1 MPVTRETAQSSYVGT
16 VGLRNVNTG
25 GVEKYSG
32 IARGANQIV
41 TAAVKEMGRQA
52 AKEGEALAF
61 QADSK
66 SVVNINPLTG
76 KPQALNDLDGDRF
89 LGRTAGEAF
98 QRVILDRF
106 QNEVALDIQKKTN
119 ELVLKYQDDPDNV
132 GKVTGALNEYLKNM
146 ALNTEQNG
154 QATIYTN
161 YIEQQGALELAKTE
175 LSLGKLNASRE
186 RQKLGEHILLSNKD
200 DKETAYEFG
209 KTNQDSE
216 KLEAFIEA
224 RVAKN
229 EDGEAAYL
237 LKEGTAKRHGVE
249 LRVAYVFGKIE
260 GLYPKFMMNDY
271 QRTQFELAIRT
282 GGEVTTNLNDE
293 YFDDLEDV
301 LKFTKDLP
309 LEDLENVMKYA
320 ESLSGDYRQA
330 ELAEL
335 AERQQILD
343 NQEDRIQDLRDEANI
358 EYDQFEILVETN
370 INSFSARTYYNLNS
384 IYKEFND
391 TEIKN
396 SEPLASLNAQIKHS
410 EKKLQ
415 DYTDDF
421 NEFVKQ
427 GVNVNESLLSD
438 IKAEELRNYL
448 AIAARDRN
456 IDSLRL
462 AIISPDLDGF
472 DKLTNFQKEI
482 VLRIKG
488 SNLYDSNQT
497 NTVTN
502 FLSEIKNTAQE
513 NISNYVTK
521 KALQAEGNNIAQAAR
536 SSTVSREE
544 LEEFGKKINTTP
556 SKILSDAAKDNIL
569 NGIKLAGAEGLIN
582 NTQNASSQDL
592 NAMSLLIQSDG
603 KIDDPAIG
611 NLSELNKAIADEL
624 TELVRNFPQG
634 KKEIIRVLKQRETD
648 IRTAEQERKE
658 EKKKRDEAIQLR
670 KETIQASNTKKTQ
683 DHREEMDK
691 IMADALGISSAA
703 DPKSLTPA
711 FYPLA
716 RITMPQSLISG
727 LNNFLSGT
735 APEVDHDVL
744 LEHAEQLLND
754 QSPSGLVNR
763 FGDIFGKNETLLRE
777 VILRKNFFGDRK
789 TANEI
794 LVEIK
799 QEGNSPAAIE
809 NAKRVFEDGGPRDFI
824 LDNQIASDVN
834 VVAELAP
841 IAEMYARMGK
851 TSKEITDELNDYV
864 DKNYK
869 PSEHVIDP
877 NAPFKRG
884 ESLSKMALDIVFPDP
899 EEKAEFIR
907 LINQQLPREFRLGE
921 PQDIFYFED
930 VAGKTRRG
938 EDTIKKQK
946 VITGQTKEVFL
957 VPFEGGDIPQFYAY
971 FRDENNEIRPLIYE
985 RPIDEFGTTELTW
998 PLFDTSMTA
1007 TFAKNKYNQT
1017 LRAIEAEAREVERQA
1032 REDGGKPFIPEDSI
1046 LRRLPIVKFYGW
1058 DNLSQ

>member
-89 LGRTAGEAF
+89 LGRTAGEAY

-106 QNEVALDIQKKTN
+106 QNEVSLDIQKKTN

-161 YIEQQGALELAKTE
+161 FIEQQGALELAKTE

-200 DKETAYEFG
+200 DKITAYEFG

-216 KLEAFIEA
+216 KLQAFIEA

-237 LKEGTAKRHGVE
+237 LKEGTGKRHGVE
-249 LRVAYVFGKIE
+249 LQVAYVFGKIE

-309 LEDLENVMKYA
+309 PEDLENVMKYA
-320 ESLSGDYRQA
+320 EMLSADYRDA
-330 ELAEL
+330 EVAEL
-335 AERQQILD
+335 AERQRILD
-343 NQEDRIQDLRDEANI
+343 NQEDRIQELKDEANV
-358 EYDQFEILVETN
+358 EYDLFEVLVETN
-370 INSFSARTYYNLNS
+370 ISGFSAGTYYNLDS
-384 IYKEFND
+384 IYNQYND
-391 TEIKN
+391 PEN
-396 SEPLASLNAQIKHS
+396 PNAEPLGNLNAQIKHS
-410 EKKLQ
+410 EKKMQ
-415 DYTDDF
+415 DLTNDF
-421 NEFVKQ
+421 EEFVEQ
-427 GVNVNESLLSD
+427 DVNVNESLLSD

-472 DKLTNFQKEI
+472 KNLTNFQKEI

-513 NISNYVTK
+513 NISNYAAK

-544 LEEFGKKINTTP
+544 LETFGRKIITT
-556 SKILSDAAKDNIL
+556 SSNILSDAAKDSII

-603 KIDDPAIG
+603 KNDDPAIA
-611 NLSELNKAIADEL
+611 NLSASNKEIAEEL
-624 TELVRNFPQG
+624 TDLIRNFPEG
-634 KKEIIRVLKQRETD
+634 KKEIIRVLEKRETD

-670 KETIQASNTKKTQ
+670 KETLQAGNTNKTKE
-683 DHREEMDK
+683 HREDMDK
-691 IMADALGISSAA
+691 VMAEALGISSAA

-735 APEVDHDVL
+735 APEVDHDAL

-754 QSPSGLVNR
+754 ESPVGPVNR
-763 FGDIFGKNETLLRE
+763 FGDIFGKNEPLLRE

-794 LVEIK
+794 LAEIK
-799 QEGNSPAAIE
+799 QEENSPAAIE
-809 NAKRVFEDGGPRDFI
+809 NAKRVFAEGGPRDFI

-899 EEKAEFIR
+899 EEKAEFIK

-930 VAGKTRRG
+930 VERQSRSGKTI
-938 EDTIKKQK
+938 TSKSK
-946 VITGQTKEVFL
+946 VVTGQTKEVFL
-957 VPFEGGDIPQFYAY
+957 VPFEGGDVPQFYAY

-998 PLFDTSMTA
+998 PLFDTSMTE

-1058 DNLSQ
+1058 DNLSK

>member
-1 MPVTRETAQSSYVGT
+1 MPVIKQRLTSGSVGP
-16 VGLRNVNTG
+16 VGVRSVNTG
-25 GVEKYSG
+25 GVEKYSSIG
-32 IARGANQIV
+32 RAANEIV
-41 TAAVKEMGRQA
+41 QASVKEMGVQA
-52 AKEGEALAF
+52 VKEGEQLAF

-66 SVVNINPLTG
+66 SIININPLTG
-76 KPQALNDLDGDRF
+76 KPEALNQLNGEGF
-89 LGRTAGEAF
+89 LGRAAGEAY
-98 QRVILDRF
+98 QRVILDRY
-106 QNEVALDIQKKTN
+106 QNEVSIDIQRKTN
-119 ELVLKYQDDPDNV
+119 ELILKYQDDPDNV

-146 ALNTEQNG
+146 AFSTEQNG
-154 QATIYTN
+154 KPTIYTN
-161 YIEQQGALELAKTE
+161 YVEQQGALELAKAE
-175 LSLGKLNASRE
+175 LSLGKLNASRH
-186 RQKLGEHILLSNKD
+186 RTKLGEHILLSNKD

-209 KTNQDSE
+209 KTNQDSK

-229 EDGEAAYL
+229 KDGEAAFL
-237 LKEGTAKRHGVE
+237 LKEGTGKRHGIE
-249 LRVAYVFGKIE
+249 LQVAYVFGKIE

-282 GGEVTTNLNDE
+282 GGEVTTNLNNE
-293 YFDDLEDV
+293 YLDDLEDV

-309 LEDLENVMKYA
+309 REDLENVMTYA
-320 ESLSGDYRQA
+320 EKLSADYRDA

-335 AERQQILD
+335 AERQEILD
-343 NQEDRIQDLRDEANI
+343 NQADRIQEAKDQANI
-358 EYDQFEILVETN
+358 EYDLFELLVETN
-370 INSFSARTYYNLNS
+370 INSFSAGTYYNLDS
-384 IYKEFND
+384 IYNQYND
-391 TEIKN
+391 PEN
-396 SEPLASLNAQIKHS
+396 PNAEPLGNLNAQIKHS

-415 DYTDDF
+415 DYTNDF
-421 NEFVKQ
+421 EEFVKQ
-427 GVNVNESLLSD
+427 EVNVNESLLSD
-438 IKAEELRNYL
+438 IKAEELKNYL

-472 DKLTNFQKEI
+472 QNLTNFQKEI

-502 FLSEIKNTAQE
+502 FLSEVKNTAQE
-513 NISNYVTK
+513 NISNYAAK

-544 LEEFGKKINTTP
+544 LEEFGRKIITTP
-556 SKILSDAAKDNIL
+556 SNILSDAAKDNII

-603 KIDDPAIG
+603 KNDDPAIA
-611 NLSELNKAIADEL
+611 NLSASNKKIAEEL
-624 TELVRNFPQG
+624 TDLIRNFPEG
-634 KKEIIRVLKQRETD
+634 KKEIIRVLEKRETD
-648 IRTAEQERKE
+648 IRTAEQERKD
-658 EKKKRDEAIQLR
+658 EKKKRNEAIQLR
-670 KETIQASNTKKTQ
+670 REVLKAGNTNKTKE
-683 DHREEMDK
+683 HREDMDK
-691 IMADALGISSAA
+691 VMQDNLGISSAA

-716 RITMPQSLISG
+716 RITMPESLISG

-744 LEHAEQLLND
+744 LEHAFQLLND
-754 QSPSGLVNR
+754 ESPVGPVNR
-763 FGDIFGKNETLLRE
+763 FGDIFGKDEALLRE
-777 VILRKNFFGDRK
+777 VVVRKKFFGDSK

-794 LVEIK
+794 LAEIK
-799 QEGNSPAAIE
+799 QQKDSPAATE
-809 NAKRVFEDGGPRDFI
+809 NVKRVFAEGKPNEFVRDKI
-824 LDNQIASDVN
+824 TSDIN

-851 TSKEITDELNDYV
+851 DSEEITKELKDYV
-864 DKNYK
+864 ERNYK

-899 EEKAEFIR
+899 EEKAEFIK

-921 PQDIFYFED
+921 PQDIFYFEN
-930 VAGKTRRG
+930 VERKSRSGKTI
-938 EDTIKKQK
+938 TSKSK
-946 VITGQTKEVFL
+946 VVTGQTKEVFL
-957 VPFEGGDIPQFYAY
+957 VPFEGGDVPQFYAY
-971 FRDENNEIRPLIYE
+971 FRDENNEIRPLIYD
-985 RPIDEFGTTELTW
+985 RPIDEFGSSELTW
-998 PLFDTSMTA
+998 PLFDTSMTE
-1007 TFAKNKYNQT
+1007 TFAKNKYNQL
-1017 LRAIEAEAREVERQA
+1017 LRSIEAEAREAERQA

-1058 DNLSQ
+1058 DNLSK

>member
-1 MPVTRETAQSSYVGT
+1 MPVRRETSQSSYVGT

-32 IARGANQIV
+32 IARGANTIV

-61 QADSK
+61 QTDSK

-76 KPQALNDLDGDRF
+76 KPEALNDLDGDRF

-106 QNEVALDIQKKTN
+106 QNEVSLDIQKKTN

-161 YIEQQGALELAKTE
+161 FIEQQGALELAKTE
-175 LSLGKLNASRE
+175 LSLGKLNASRQ
-186 RQKLGEHILLSNKD
+186 RTKLGEHILLSNKD

-224 RVAKN
+224 RIAKN

-237 LKEGTAKRHGVE
+237 LKEGTGKRHGVE

-309 LEDLENVMKYA
+309 PEDLENVMKYA
-320 ESLSGDYRQA
+320 ERLSADYRDA

-335 AERQQILD
+335 TERQRILD
-343 NQEDRIQDLRDEANI
+343 TQEDRIQKLQDEANV
-358 EYDQFEILVETN
+358 EYDQFELLVKTN
-370 INSFSARTYYNLNS
+370 IGAFSAGTYYNLSSAYDDYGKLESN
-384 IYKEFND
+384 
-391 TEIKN
+391 TESLLTLNTAIDN
-396 SEPLASLNAQIKHS
+396 SLN
-410 EKKLQ
+410 KLQ
-415 DYTDDF
+415 DLDSKFKQYL
-421 NEFVKQ
+421 ERGVKVDA
-427 GVNVNESLLSD
+427 GLISD

-448 AIAARDRN
+448 AIAARDGKV
-456 IDSLRL
+456 DDLRL
-462 AIISPDLDGF
+462 AIISPDNDGIQN
-472 DKLTNFQKEI
+472 LTSFQREVVRK
-482 VLRIKG
+482 IKA
-488 SNLYDSNQT
+488 SQLYDSNQT

-513 NISNYVTK
+513 NISNYVAK
-521 KALQAEGNNIAQAAR
+521 KVLQEEGNNVAQAAR
-536 SSTVSREE
+536 SSALSREE
-544 LEEFGKKINTTP
+544 LEKFGAKIIRTSN
-556 SKILSDAAKDNIL
+556 KILSDAEKDNII
-569 NGIKLAGAEGLIN
+569 NGVKLAGAEGLIN
-582 NTQNASSQDL
+582 STQNASSQDL

-603 KIDDPAIG
+603 KNNDPAIA
-611 NLSELNKAIADEL
+611 NLSASNKEIADEL
-624 TELVRNFPQG
+624 TNLIRNFPEG
-634 KKEIIRVLKQRETD
+634 KKEIIRILEKRETD

-670 KETIQASNTKKTQ
+670 KEVLQAGNTNKTQ
-683 DHREEMDK
+683 EHREDMDK

-716 RITMPQSLISG
+716 RITMPESLISG
-727 LNNFLSGT
+727 LKNFLSGT

-754 QSPSGLVNR
+754 KSPSGPVNR
-763 FGDIFGKNETLLRE
+763 FGDIFGKNEPLLRE

-799 QEGNSPAAIE
+799 QEESSPAAIE

-824 LDNQIASDVN
+824 LNNQIATDVN

-851 TSKEITDELNDYV
+851 TSKEIIDELNDYV

-921 PQDIFYFED
+921 PQDIFYFENVEKLSRD
-930 VAGKTRRG
+930 RSGKTI
-938 EDTIKKQK
+938 TKKSK
-946 VITGQTKEVFL
+946 VVTGQTKEVFL

-971 FRDENNEIRPLIYE
+971 FRDENNEIRPLIYD
-985 RPIDEFGTTELTW
+985 RQIDEFGTTELTW

-1032 REDGGKPFIPEDSI
+1032 REDGGKPVIPKESI

-1058 DNLSQ
+1058 DLP